1 MKKPPTDDEL
11 IERASEIGRAL
22 VDAGMTLATAESC
35 TGGWVGRVLTAVP
48 GSSNWYERGFVTYSN
63 AAKSEM
69 LGVSVGILTRDGAVS
84 EATARA
90 MAQGTLA
97 HSRAQVADA
106 ITGVAGPAGGTADK
120 PVGTVWIAWAREGRD
135 TRVQRFQFK
144 GDREA
149 VRRQSVAVA
158 LDGLLTMVK

>member
-1 MKKPPTDDEL
+1 MYLSLDHGWMPAGPKLFRSSTDWLMKKPPTDDEL

-97 HSRAQVADA
+97 HSRAQVAVA
-106 ITGVAGPAGGTADK
+106 IT
-120 PVGTVWIAWAREGRD
+120 WAR
-135 TRVQRFQFK
+135 
-144 GDREA
+144 
-149 VRRQSVAVA
+149 
-158 LDGLLTMVK
+158 L